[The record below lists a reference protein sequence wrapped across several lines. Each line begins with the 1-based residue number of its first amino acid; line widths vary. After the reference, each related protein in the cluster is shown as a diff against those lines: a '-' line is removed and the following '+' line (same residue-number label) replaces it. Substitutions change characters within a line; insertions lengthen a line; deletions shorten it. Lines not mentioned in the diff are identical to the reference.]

1 MSEKKAAEAA
11 KAAKRTASGAAQT
24 AQDAAQGTAQS
35 AQNVAAGTAQK
46 AQAAAGSASQV
57 RPPCLCS
64 DRDCTSAFFKLA
76 TGRPCSTGLT
86 LWLQALL
93 HCQ

>member
-11 KAAKRTASGAAQT
+11 EAAKCTASGAAQS

-46 AQAAAGSASQV
+46 AQATAGSASQV

-64 DRDCTSAFFKLA
+64 DRDCTSASFRLA
-76 TGRPCSTGLT
+76 TGLPAAQG
-86 LWLQALL
+86 
-93 HCQ
+93 